1 MTKKNKKQNK
11 TEKDLLEFEGQITE
25 VLPNQMFRVM
35 LDNEHTITAYTGGKM
50 RQFRIRMIQGDRV
63 TVEMSPYDLDKGRII
78 YRN

>member
-11 TEKDLLEFEGQITE
+11 TEKDLLEVEGQITE
-25 VLPNQMFRVM
+25 ILPNQMFRVM

>member
-25 VLPNQMFRVM
+25 ILPNQMFRVM

>member
-25 VLPNQMFRVM
+25 ILPNQMFRVM

-63 TVEMSPYDLDKGRII
+63 TVEMRPYDLDKGRII

>member
-1 MTKKNKKQNK
+1 MKNKKQNK
-11 TEKDLLEFEGQITE
+11 TEKDLLKFEGQITE
-25 VLPNQMFRVM
+25 ILPNQMFRVM